1 MGHEGH
7 EVWLKD
13 AIVFLL
19 AAGLIAPLFKAA
31 RLGAV
36 LGFLIAGVVLG
47 PYGLGRLAEA
57 WPALN
62 WVTIS
67 DPHAAEPFAELGVL
81 FLLFILGL
89 ELSFQRLWALRR
101 AVFGAGGLQAGV
113 SAVAIAGACLA
124 IGLAAP
130 AAVVLGLALA
140 LSSTAIVMQILA
152 EEHRHATPTGRA
164 SLGVLLMQDILVAPI
179 LILVGFMAR
188 DDAAPLGALLAE
200 AAVQGAIAIIAIL
213 LIGRYLLRPVFGF
226 ASRFGGR
233 DFLMALT
240 LVTVVGAALITAG
253 AGLSLA
259 LGAFMAGLLLGETEF
274 RHQIEVDLEPFKGL
288 LLGLFFMTVGMAL
301 DVVQVLAA
309 WPLVLGGLAA
319 LLIGKGVIA
328 YIAVRAFAGSRAVA
342 VETAFLLAPA
352 GEFAF
357 VILAAAGAGAVVGA
371 QTTAIIGA
379 IVGLSMLVTPG
390 LARLGRR
397 IAARLEHKR
406 EDGAMQEDFSEETG
420 HVVIAGF
427 GRVGRSIARLLES
440 EEASIIGLER
450 DAKTCSLARKAG
462 WPVYVGDAARTEI
475 LERAG
480 AHGAQLFVVT
490 VDDSASAYAI
500 VRAIREIRS
509 DALVLA
515 RAHDSEHAAELLDAG
530 ASHVIP
536 DAVEAGLQIA
546 GRALQAFGVPGDTV
560 RDRLA
565 QERDAE
571 YARAGLER

>member
-113 SAVAIAGACLA
+113 SAAAIAGACLA

-152 EEHRHATPTGRA
+152 EERRHATPTGRA

-406 EDGAMQEDFSEETG
+406 EDAATQKDFSEETG

-462 WPVYVGDAARTEI
+462 WPVYVGDAARAEI